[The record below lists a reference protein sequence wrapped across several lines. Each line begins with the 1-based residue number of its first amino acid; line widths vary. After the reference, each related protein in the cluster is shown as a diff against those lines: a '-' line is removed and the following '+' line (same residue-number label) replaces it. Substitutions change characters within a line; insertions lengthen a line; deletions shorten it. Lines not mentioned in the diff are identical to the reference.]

1 MGETRPHSPHPAKT
15 LWQQESGH
23 PVPPPPP
30 PRLATRKSF
39 PLPSLILLPA
49 ARFLWAPRRAAA
61 RSQRGARRQV
71 GAPCPMLILTLAL
84 PTEVWGFTSDLHQSP
99 RGDPGR
105 CARPGFP
112 RVPPACRSVFPR
124 LLSSQVRA
132 GTAQNKHP
140 SCLQAQSCGARGSGS
155 SSSSRTWAP
164 VGLRFLERRAGRQA
178 VPAQECFP
186 GPQPGFLLWGRLR
199 REGDR
204 RALGKGSGGFGAQD
218 PGFCADS
225 LPPLPRGAT
234 WPFPLALGP
243 YQAAPEAGAAPP
255 VLLETYCG
263 WGSGDWLPKA
273 PTRKLPS
280 WARAE
285 GAGPWAPVPADL
297 PSWSAGSCLG
307 TEAFCSWPEG
317 LLPPSSQTLRRRA
330 ERGCWPASWGQ
341 LGGPRPN
348 TPCFSS
354 GRCRSHRLAPPG
366 WALLTV
372 GSGFVPSRGRPAAC
386 SQVTRRPRSSS
397 APTGTSSP
405 GPAWDAPAR
414 ALCLTPQAS
423 AGVPALPLC
432 LKPPPLLPCGLPLD
446 FPFLP
451 PADLSLAASV
461 VLPLCS
467 PSWWD

>member
-1 MGETRPHSPHPAKT
+1 MEGHAGGRPLWGVPWGQTWVRLAPTAPT
-15 LWQQESGH
+15 LRRPSGSRR
-23 PVPPPPP
+23 VDILSP
-30 PRLATRKSF
+30 PRRLLDWPPGS
-39 PLPSLILLPA
+39 PSLCLLSSCFP
-49 ARFLWAPRRAAA
+49 RHVSSGPPRRAAA

-105 CARPGFP
+105 CAHPGFP

-204 RALGKGSGGFGAQD
+204 RALGKSSGGFGAQD

-348 TPCFSS
+348 TPRFSS

-372 GSGFVPSRGRPAAC
+372 GVRVCAIPGEACSLQPGDKEAPIQLCPHGDLFSRPRLGRPRTC
-386 SQVTRRPRSSS
+386 TLPD
-397 APTGTSSP
+397 TP
-405 GPAWDAPAR
+405 GP
-414 ALCLTPQAS
+414 LLGC
-423 AGVPALPLC
+423 
-432 LKPPPLLPCGLPLD
+432 LPC
-446 FPFLP
+446 
-451 PADLSLAASV
+451 
-461 VLPLCS
+461 LCA
-467 PSWWD
+467 

>member
-1 MGETRPHSPHPAKT
+1 MSAPRFWSRQCLWASWWLGGGRSPQEALSRPHGEGRKGRNRGGPRGGPSPLGSPLGPDLGETRPHSPHPAKT

-23 PVPPPPP
+23 PVPPPRRLLDWPP
-30 PRLATRKSF
+30 GS
-39 PLPSLILLPA
+39 PSLCLLSSCFP
-49 ARFLWAPRRAAA
+49 RHVSSGPPRRAAA

-204 RALGKGSGGFGAQD
+204 RALGKSSGGFGAQD

-225 LPPLPRGAT
+225 LPPLPREIG
-234 WPFPLALGP
+234 
-243 YQAAPEAGAAPP
+243 
-255 VLLETYCG
+255 
-263 WGSGDWLPKA
+263 
-273 PTRKLPS
+273 
-280 WARAE
+280 RAH
-285 GAGPWAPVPADL
+285 V
-297 PSWSAGSCLG
+297 
-307 TEAFCSWPEG
+307 
-317 LLPPSSQTLRRRA
+317 
-330 ERGCWPASWGQ
+330 
-341 LGGPRPN
+341 
-348 TPCFSS
+348 
-354 GRCRSHRLAPPG
+354 
-366 WALLTV
+366 
-372 GSGFVPSRGRPAAC
+372 
-386 SQVTRRPRSSS
+386 
-397 APTGTSSP
+397 
-405 GPAWDAPAR
+405 
-414 ALCLTPQAS
+414 
-423 AGVPALPLC
+423 
-432 LKPPPLLPCGLPLD
+432 
-446 FPFLP
+446 
-451 PADLSLAASV
+451 
-461 VLPLCS
+461 
-467 PSWWD
+467 